1 MSGASFEAGPAWKA
15 DATLDL
21 FDSPWDEVASALPVR
36 EIISGYYRQVGTSW
50 DGGATL
56 AHR

>member
-1 MSGASFEAGPAWKA
+1 VPRSRRALLEGRGE
-15 DATLDL
+15 LEL